1 MAGNTDNKI
10 MKTLV
15 AVHKILGIYDD
26 CLDSDSLA
34 LERLNAKSLKI
45 SENRFSKIII
55 MLSEAGYISGVD
67 VREFS
72 DGSRGVDYSDSQIT
86 LDGLKYHAENS
97 LFLKAAGFLPDL
109 LSAGVSVIAG

>member
-34 LERLNAKSLKI
+34 LERLNSKSLKI

-55 MLSEAGYISGVD
+55 MLSEAFPEGGG
-67 VREFS
+67 FS
-72 DGSRGVDYSDSQIT
+72 SRFALRRRFRDC
-86 LDGLKYHAENS
+86 GLETS
-97 LFLKAAGFLPDL
+97 
-109 LSAGVSVIAG
+109 